1 MCDSD
6 ESNSENIVNSK
17 VDDEKKNSSSNL
29 NSRGGPSRKR
39 KPKTFGIDDVISL
52 PVKKQPSSAAAIRQP
67 LSAAGRQLP
76 SATTSQSPS
85 STTRPAK
92 RQPPSATASQPPS
105 TTAGPAKRRPPS
117 AAALQPPSATKK
129 IAPNVSDP
137 AATNTSSQNN
147 IQQNAANSR
156 PVKTITADFLEID
169 WTEIG
174 FVKAQL
180 DHGKQ
185 LLKANHMF
193 NIKEIREEGKPVQIT
208 AICLP
213 EVKIS
218 ELYNIFFILDKDR
231 KVTTSECHPCP
242 FGAHA
247 CKHKAALAQF
257 INTHRTETQT
267 DKQCEWLKPSNH
279 RLKLYPKGES
289 LEKIENLPAEKCCPK
304 LDFKMISDSKKD
316 TLAELMRTHNV
327 TRSPLFKIVSQK
339 YPSNASP
346 SSVEELPSWM
356 KDLIFVET
364 NEKDVP
370 YRVIYLVFN

>member
-6 ESNSENIVNSK
+6 ESDSENIANSK
-17 VDDEKKNSSSNL
+17 VDDEKKESSSNL

-39 KPKTFGIDDVISL
+39 KPKTFEIDDVISL
-52 PVKKQPSSAAAIRQP
+52 PVKKQPTSAAAIRQP

-85 STTRPAK
+85 STARPAK

-105 TTAGPAKRRPPS
+105 ATAGPSKRQPPS
-117 AAALQPPSATKK
+117 AAASQP
-129 IAPNVSDP
+129 P
-137 AATNTSSQNN
+137 AATNTGSQNN
-147 IQQNAANSR
+147 TQQNAATSR

-185 LLKANHMF
+185 LLKANHLF

-316 TLAELMRTHNV
+316 TLAELMRAHNV
-327 TRSPLFKIVSQK
+327 IRSPLFKIVSQK
-339 YPSNASP
+339 YPSNASSP

-356 KDLIFVET
+356 KDSIFVET

-370 YRVIYLVFN
+370 YRVFT